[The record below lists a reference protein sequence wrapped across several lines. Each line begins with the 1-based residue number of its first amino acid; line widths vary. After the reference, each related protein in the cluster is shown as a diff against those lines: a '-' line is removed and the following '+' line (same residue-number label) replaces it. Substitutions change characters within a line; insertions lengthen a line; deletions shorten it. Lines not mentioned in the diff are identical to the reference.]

1 MTSFPERRRSPPALA
16 CLRPEYRADSQLLN
30 RLLARCERAK
40 ITLTGLRL
48 IMLHGLLR
56 AGENVTAVALWKVL
70 MEIVDGPPPSAGSI
84 QRNLNIFVDRGILTR
99 TVGADR
105 IWRYRIAQGMEPDG
119 PTVLF
124 IDAGT
129 GRMRPCDLPEVTSF
143 LHRLAERR
151 GLDIRSAAITLQMD
165 TSQPLS

>member
-1 MTSFPERRRSPPALA
+1 
-16 CLRPEYRADSQLLN
+16 
-30 RLLARCERAK
+30 
-40 ITLTGLRL
+40 
-48 IMLHGLLR
+48 MLHGLLR

-70 MEIVDGPPPSAGSI
+70 MEIVDGPTPSAGSI

-105 IWRYRIAQGMEPDG
+105 IWRYRIAQGMEQDG

-129 GRMRPCDLPEVTSF
+129 GHMRPCDLPEVTSF